1 MKKTFLF
8 LTVLLGLAC
17 FSTEASAAYTI
28 DDSAVET
35 LFNSATQTSFSI
47 MSEAFEMAPAMA
59 IAPAGGSKDAL
70 VAIILDFFLG
80 GLGIHR
86 FYLGTKV
93 MTGIG
98 YILTRGGI
106 FGLVPFVDLIVLAIN
121 FDDISSYVD
130 NPKFFMW

>member
-1 MKKTFLF
+1 MKKTFLV

-47 MSEAFEMAPAMA
+47 MSEALGIAPAMSV
-59 IAPAGGSKDAL
+59 APAGGSKDAL

-93 MTGIG
+93 MTGVG
-98 YILTRGGI
+98 YILTCGGI

-121 FDDISSYVD
+121 FDDISSFVD